1 MRRNGDAGVEGRS
14 WLEVRQNGQAPS
26 RVEVGS
32 AAVRIGRAPDNQV
45 VLGDTYTS
53 GRHAEIVAHGG
64 GRAVRDLGSTN
75 GTRLNGRDLVAGDP
89 HPLHDG
95 DVIEIGDSALVYR
108 WAPAGVAVPAPVPAP
123 SPPAAPR
130 RRPRLP
136 GRAGRLLLRLV
147 IVGAVLAVVIV
158 GAAWLLAPSRVA
170 ILVLGSD
177 ARPDELRRG
186 EVGRTDTMLAVVAD
200 RSPGALLLISIPR
213 DLWVSIPGH
222 GEERINAAYAFGGPD
237 TAERVTSSL
246 LGVRVDRH
254 LVIGLQ
260 GVRDVVDAA
269 GGVEI
274 DVERPIHDDAYPTD
288 DYGTTVVDI
297 PAGRQQMDGETALR
311 YARTRHQDSDF
322 GRMARQQQVMVAL
335 KSKLLRPWHWWR
347 IPAVLA
353 AAQRAT
359 KSDLGPFDLA
369 TLAFAVLSGPGE
381 PERLALD
388 LGLVEEFRGGGGA
401 FLLRPTPA
409 LRQRVGVFLDPSTAS
424 VEVLNG
430 TGTAGLAMQAAEKLR
445 AENVRVVNVGER
457 GAGPA
462 RDDGR
467 GGAGPEAGR
476 PARRRDAWTCLGS
489 GSARGR
495 RCRRGWTCG
504 SRSGRIADPYGTH
517 PSSRWPASS
526 ARHAENPDSPR
537 CHRVISPPPRPMPPF
552 SQRRHRLMTSPI
564 R

>member
-1 MRRNGDAGVEGRS
+1 MRRNGDAGAEWRE

-32 AAVRIGRAPDNQV
+32 AAVRIGRAPENQV

-53 GRHAEIVAHGG
+53 GRHAEIVVHGG

-75 GTRLNGRDLVAGDP
+75 GTRLNGRDLVAGDV

-95 DVIEIGDSALVYR
+95 DVIEIGNAALVYR
-108 WAPAGVAVPAPVPAP
+108 WSPAGVAVPTPEPV
-123 SPPAAPR
+123 PAAPR

-136 GRAGRLLLRLV
+136 GWAGRLLLRLV
-147 IVGAVLAVVIV
+147 IAMVALGVLIV

-186 EVGRTDTMLAVVAD
+186 EVGRTDSMLAVVAD

-222 GEERINAAYAFGGPD
+222 GEERINTAYLFGGPD
-237 TAERVTSSL
+237 TAERVASSL
-246 LGVRVDRH
+246 LGVGVDRH

-260 GVRDVVDAA
+260 GVREIVDAA
-269 GGVEI
+269 GGIVI

-288 DYGTTVVDI
+288 DYGTMVVDI

-322 GRMARQQQVMVAL
+322 GRMARQQQVMTAL
-335 KSKLLRPWHWWR
+335 RSKIVQPWHWWR
-347 IPAVLA
+347 APAVLA
-353 AAQRAT
+353 AVQRAAKT
-359 KSDLGPFDLA
+359 NLGPLDLA
-369 TLAFAVLSGPGE
+369 TLSFAVVAGPGE

-409 LRQRVGVFLDPSTAS
+409 LKQRVGVFVDPASAS

-430 TGTAGLAMQAAEKLR
+430 TGTAGLAMQAAERLR
-445 AENVRVVNVGER
+445 AEHVRVANVGNAARVQRETTVEVAPGLKR
-457 GAGPA
+457 AGLRAAAILDVPPDRVGEGTALPPGVDVRVTLGA
-462 RDDGR
+462 
-467 GGAGPEAGR
+467 
-476 PARRRDAWTCLGS
+476 L
-489 GSARGR
+489 
-495 RCRRGWTCG
+495 
-504 SRSGRIADPYGTH
+504 
-517 PSSRWPASS
+517 
-526 ARHAENPDSPR
+526 SP
-537 CHRVISPPPRPMPPF
+537 
-552 SQRRHRLMTSPI
+552 
-564 R
+564 